1 MLVKTADV
9 FGWLGLPR
17 PVVEAGQLRAM
28 KLSHENQ
35 SKKGRN
41 CSGGAFGGAFFGIG
55 TTLGMLPLMTTG
67 GMDGKVPPVCNAV
80 ADSSAANAAAEKS
93 ARLMSLTVTS

>member
-67 GMDGKVPPVCNAV
+67 GMDGKFAAV
-80 ADSSAANAAAEKS
+80 ANSSAANAAAEKS